1 MSSIAGWDRVRST
14 RGSLRNKTCER
25 KRGRNRT
32 QKADAVRLRCSPHR
46 RLCKL
51 NKKLRSQDFLLEES
65 CVGWKWAGPFL
76 PVTSWELNVKTDFI
90 ENNFLEIK
98 FIYHKIYLLKYVIRW
113 FLVYSQRNVQLSPLS
128 NLRTF
133 GVKLDS
139 SFYLIPLIYIHQEIW
154 SVLSR
159 IWPLFIAKV
168 WSICLLGVFQW
179 EKLIFLFLF
188 LPSPIPNSILNIASR
203 VIL

>member
-179 EKLIFLFLF
+179 GKIDFPVFIFAISH
-188 LPSPIPNSILNIASR
+188 P
-203 VIL
+203 

>member
-65 CVGWKWAGPFL
+65 SIGWKWAGPFL
-76 PVTSWELNVKTDFI
+76 PITSWELNVKTDFI
-90 ENNFLEIK
+90 ENNFHEIK
-98 FIYHKIYLLKYVIRW
+98 FIYHKIYFLKCVIRW

-128 NLRTF
+128 NFRTF
-133 GVKLDS
+133 GVKFDS
-139 SFYLIPLIYIHQEIW
+139 FLSHTPNIYSSGNLVSFVQNLTAFHCQGMINLLTW
-154 SVLSR
+154 SFPVGK
-159 IWPLFIAKV
+159 IDFPVFIFAI
-168 WSICLLGVFQW
+168 SH
-179 EKLIFLFLF
+179 
-188 LPSPIPNSILNIASR
+188 P
-203 VIL
+203 